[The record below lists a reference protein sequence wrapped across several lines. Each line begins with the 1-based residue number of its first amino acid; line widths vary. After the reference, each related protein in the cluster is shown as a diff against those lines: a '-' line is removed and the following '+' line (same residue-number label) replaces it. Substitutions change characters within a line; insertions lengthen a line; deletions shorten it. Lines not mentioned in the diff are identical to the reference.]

1 MKVGVNLLNFGPG
14 VSPETLRR
22 WTEFTEARGFHFVM
36 ISDHVAVTPDVQTR
50 YPAPFYDPFISLSW
64 LAGITSGIEIWTSA
78 IVVPYCSPLMMAR
91 IGAALDQI
99 SNGRFI
105 FGVGVGW
112 ARREFAALGVPFNR
126 RGAMTDEYL
135 AAIKEL
141 WTNDIASFEGKH
153 VSFQDVYTGPKAK
166 RAPHPPIWGWEAQAT
181 RPCDVQYGSEMAG
194 TQSIYAWTG

>member
-1 MKVGVNLLNFGPG
+1 
-14 VSPETLRR
+14 
-22 WTEFTEARGFHFVM
+22 
-36 ISDHVAVTPDVQTR
+36 
-50 YPAPFYDPFISLSW
+50 
-64 LAGITSGIEIWTSA
+64 
-78 IVVPYCSPLMMAR
+78 
-91 IGAALDQI
+91 LDQI

-153 VSFQDVYTGPKAK
+153 VSFQDVYTGPRAK
-166 RAPHPPIWGWEAQAT
+166 RDPHPPIWVG
-181 RPCDVQYGSEMAG
+181 GSSDAALRRAVRFG
-194 TQSIYAWTG
+194 DG